1 MKINKLILF
10 IEMVCMYQIALSDNG
25 VIKLIGWI
33 LFIGLFMVLLVRLEK
48 RYGIGQ

>member
-25 VIKLIGWI
+25 VIKLVSWI
-33 LFIGLFMVLLVRLEK
+33 LLIGLFMVLLVRLEK

>member
-25 VIKLIGWI
+25 VIKLVSWI
-33 LFIGLFMVLLVRLEK
+33 LLIGLFMVLLVRLEK
-48 RYGIGQ
+48 RYGINQ